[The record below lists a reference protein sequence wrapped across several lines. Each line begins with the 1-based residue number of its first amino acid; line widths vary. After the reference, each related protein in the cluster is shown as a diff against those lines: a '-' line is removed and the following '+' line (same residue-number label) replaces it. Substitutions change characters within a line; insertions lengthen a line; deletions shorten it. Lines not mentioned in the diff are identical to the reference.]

1 MRRRRPVPEAL
12 GPRGER
18 LAAAH
23 LEEHGYRVLA
33 RNWRADPA
41 RDGVRGEAD
50 LVAEHEG
57 VLVVVEVKTRS
68 SLRYGHP
75 FESVTPGKSA
85 RLHRLAAAWAR
96 RHGRDPLLIRVDA
109 VAVLLPARGPAGIE
123 VLRQI
128 E

>member
-1 MRRRRPVPEAL
+1 MTEAL
-12 GPRGER
+12 GARGER

-23 LEEHGYRVLA
+23 LEARGYRVLD
-33 RNWRADPA
+33 RNWRARPT

-57 VLVVVEVKTRS
+57 RVVVVEVKTRS

-75 FESVTPGKSA
+75 LESITRQKVA

-96 RHGRDPLLIRVDA
+96 VHHRDPGMIRIDA
-109 VAVLLPARGPAGIE
+109 VAITFAHGGVPVIE
-123 VLRQI
+123 VLRQV